1 MKIKRI
7 AAYLRLREGVDR
19 SLYRRSCFSDRHE
32 IRAFLRWFQLNN
44 EKGKN
49 EKAEKEK
56 IFLEKYFLHGIYLG
70 AIIEMLCKDSTLLF

>member
-7 AAYLRLREGVDR
+7 AAYPRLREGVDR

-32 IRAFLRWFQLNN
+32 IRALLRWFQLNN

-49 EKAEKEK
+49 EKVEKEK

>member
-1 MKIKRI
+1 V
-7 AAYLRLREGVDR
+7 GT
-19 SLYRRSCFSDRHE
+19 S
-32 IRAFLRWFQLNN
+32 LRWFQLNN